1 MLLYSCSETPLARCI
16 FQLNIPFFISN
27 KTNEMD
33 VKSYINELYLIN
45 DEHPLPF
52 HNLART
58 KEIVNAAKKITSHY
72 HPMKVRFIS

>member
-16 FQLNIPFFISN
+16 FQLNIPFFMSN

-45 DEHPLPF
+45 DEHPFPF
-52 HNLART
+52 SCI
-58 KEIVNAAKKITSHY
+58 IVSVLTFAIAAI
-72 HPMKVRFIS
+72 FFE